1 MRVLLL
7 AAAAV
12 ACTGLAPQ
20 VPFRSSAQRSAPRLL
35 GLRMAVTEDEKLR
48 NELDVWRM
56 REESLRGFYTA
67 IVNWKEDG
75 REEELRRQEEDADA
89 AAEATRSAFVA
100 SAAAVLVG
108 AFVLRLG
115 GRAALV
121 SLLGL
126 DLVADL
132 GLDEQ
137 INSALEYANALGGW
151 TVVGFFAAWIVAKV
165 FLVDVVRE
173 PPPPTPSPTRRLG
186 RSSSGRPS
194 CQPSP
199 PSPSAT
205 VAHCGPPHSRVAV
218 RAQVSIALAFSSGVI
233 FGGVIQGALVS
244 CAGATLGSLC
254 AFALSRTLLQEKVE
268 QLVDKGLHPV

>member
-1 MRVLLL
+1 MLLL

-20 VPFRSSAQRSAPRLL
+20 IPFRSSAQRSAPRLL

-56 REESLRGFYTA
+56 REESLRGFYKA

-137 INSALEYANALGGW
+137 INSALEYASALGGW

-186 RSSSGRPS
+186 RSSFGRPS

-205 VAHCGPPHSRVAV
+205 VAHCGPPHSCGRACSGEHCARLLLRRHLRRGDPRRAGLV
-218 RAQVSIALAFSSGVI
+218 RRRDARLALRLRPLAH
-233 FGGVIQGALVS
+233 AA
-244 CAGATLGSLC
+244 AGEGRAAG
-254 AFALSRTLLQEKVE
+254 
-268 QLVDKGLHPV
+268 